1 VYQNYFVLPMAAIQS
16 TSNTPSIIASV
27 SVNNNNTSV
36 QSFTSSSSLPRP
48 SVMNAMT
55 VNQSTSPIQKR
66 TADMMANQSTPS
78 LPRPS
83 VAMTVN
89 QSTPSLPRPSVAMTV
104 NQSTP
109 SLPRPSVMNA
119 MTSSP
124 IQKRT
129 ADMTTVS
136 TQPQESKKRK
146 IYVTDL
152 ITRNVLTKR
161 QTIVDAIAKSIIDDI
176 QTELLASLGVSYK
189 NTYTDTAI
197 LRYLRQVTA
206 SDMSVNPTISV
217 AQHIMPDIAQK
228 LTDAGFHIVMNNK
241 CMSVLF
247 VKR

>member
-1 VYQNYFVLPMAAIQS
+1 LYHHESLYENTNRVYQNYFVLPMAAIQS

-66 TADMMANQSTPS
+66 TADMMA
-78 LPRPS
+78 
-83 VAMTVN
+83 N

-189 NTYTDTAI
+189 NI
-197 LRYLRQVTA
+197 
-206 SDMSVNPTISV
+206 
-217 AQHIMPDIAQK
+217 H
-228 LTDAGFHIVMNNK
+228 
-241 CMSVLF
+241 
-247 VKR
+247 